1 MGGITSTG
9 FHEKK
14 FVFVNTPGRNTV
26 ETVSSNFPFA
36 AIEILYLT
44 VETKYFFFFFFLN
57 IQKCF
62 YESNIFR
69 TMIKVTMLSLL
80 KIYFD
85 AICKEECIFEEI
97 YLFFI

>member
-44 VETKYFFFFFFLN
+44 VETKYFFFFFFKYSKMLLRIKYFSHN
-57 IQKCF
+57 DQSNNVTTFK
-62 YESNIFR
+62 NIF
-69 TMIKVTMLSLL
+69 
-80 KIYFD
+80 
-85 AICKEECIFEEI
+85 
-97 YLFFI
+97 